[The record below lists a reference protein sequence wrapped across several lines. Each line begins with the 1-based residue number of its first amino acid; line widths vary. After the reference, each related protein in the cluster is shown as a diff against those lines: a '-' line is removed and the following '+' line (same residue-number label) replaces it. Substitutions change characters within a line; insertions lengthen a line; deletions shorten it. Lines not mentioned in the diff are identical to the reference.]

1 MRVAV
6 TGATGNVGTSVM
18 RALAADPAIASLVG
32 VARRRPR
39 LELAKTEWVEAD
51 VERDDLARLF
61 RGTDTVV
68 HLAWRIQPSRDLD
81 ALWRTNV
88 HGSSRTFRAAL
99 EAGVKTLV
107 YASSVGVYSP
117 GPKDRLVD
125 ESWPRDGVSTSFYAR
140 HKAEVER
147 RLDVLEREHPGLRVV
162 RVRPGLIF
170 ERHP

>member
-117 GPKDRLVD
+117 GQ
-125 ESWPRDGVSTSFYAR
+125 
-140 HKAEVER
+140 
-147 RLDVLEREHPGLRVV
+147 
-162 RVRPGLIF
+162 
-170 ERHP
+170 